1 MLLLLQTLVLQ
12 KLIKMCFCNSEC
24 TPCAADYSSETLM
37 VTKGNVDIAL
47 VYQWIKLK
55 CLNYMSVVLID

>member
-1 MLLLLQTLVLQ
+1 MLLLLQTLLLQ

-37 VTKGNVDIAL
+37 VTKGNVDIDP
-47 VYQWIKLK
+47 
-55 CLNYMSVVLID
+55 LIN

>member
-12 KLIKMCFCNSEC
+12 KHILISFCNSEC

-37 VTKGNVDIAL
+37 VTKGNVDIDP
-47 VYQWIKLK
+47 
-55 CLNYMSVVLID
+55 LIN